1 MAFYLSFFL
10 LAFVLAISQG
20 RVQKTEVSFR
30 GETFNVTSGCPSKN
44 PEVLRWHEFC
54 TVLWGDTTVCSN
66 RGLGVKRHLVPK
78 YKNIC
83 DALCYVS
90 YSKVLKQCPEGS
102 EEEAQPFP
110 LVKHTKVPKP
120 TKVVLEYLQSG
131 YLVKTGCSTRDVRV
145 KRFYG
150 LCLAE
155 YGEETVCRRDRIPG
169 LTIEFPEYTDVCSAM
184 CHHKEL
190 RNLNFCPVNGQVFHD
205 HA

>member
-1 MAFYLSFFL
+1 MALHLNFFI
-10 LAFVLAISQG
+10 LASVLTLSQG

-110 LVKHTKVPKP
+110 LVK
-120 TKVVLEYLQSG
+120 
-131 YLVKTGCSTRDVRV
+131 
-145 KRFYG
+145 
-150 LCLAE
+150 
-155 YGEETVCRRDRIPG
+155 
-169 LTIEFPEYTDVCSAM
+169 
-184 CHHKEL
+184 
-190 RNLNFCPVNGQVFHD
+190 
-205 HA
+205 

>member
-1 MAFYLSFFL
+1 MSYFSNIFFL
-10 LAFVLAISQG
+10 SVVLASSQG
-20 RVQKTEVSFR
+20 RVQKTEVIFR
-30 GETFNVTSGCPSKN
+30 GESYNVTSGCPSKN

-54 TVLWGDTTVCSN
+54 TVLYGDTTVCSN

-78 YKNIC
+78 YRNIC

-102 EEEAQPFP
+102 DEEAQPFP

-131 YLVKTGCSTRDVRV
+131 YLVKTGCATRDVRV

-155 YGEETVCRRDRIPG
+155 YGEETVCRRDRIP
-169 LTIEFPEYTDVCSAM
+169 EYTDVCSAM
-184 CHHKEL
+184 CHHKQL